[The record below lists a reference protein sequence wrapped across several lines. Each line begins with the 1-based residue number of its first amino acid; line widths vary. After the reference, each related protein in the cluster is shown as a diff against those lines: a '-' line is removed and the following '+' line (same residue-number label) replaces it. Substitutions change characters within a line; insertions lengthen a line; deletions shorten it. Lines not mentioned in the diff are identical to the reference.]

1 MTSLD
6 EAWEDLSRRRPAG
19 EGWLTRRLH
28 PDEPMAFFAGVDGAS
43 GQPAVLF
50 DIATASLPPSQEV
63 PRSRGFTVEIVPRS
77 PGPNGRV
84 WLALG
89 LLDRSRRALFG
100 VMAAD
105 VVGAALVA
113 GSERLAVQV
122 FLSRL
127 REWQSFMERQ
137 LEGGLSREA
146 QTGLFAELL
155 FLEEVALAHFP
166 PLDALAA
173 WQGPEGGLQDWRRGN
188 VAVEIKATC
197 SLEPATFSVSR
208 LGQLDE
214 NGLECLLILHQV
226 LEESGTGRSLPRLV
240 EDIGSSH
247 LKGHD
252 TARALFAHRLL
263 HAGYH
268 AALSDRYEGRRLR
281 PATRQYFL
289 VHQGFPRFRRDEVP
303 AGIVDCAYS
312 VALPACRPFA
322 IEHASFVRRLQGLF
336 P

>member
-1 MTSLD
+1 MISLD
-6 EAWEDLSRRRPAG
+6 EAWEELSRRRPTG

-28 PDEPMAFFAGVDGAS
+28 PDEPLSIFAGVDGAS

-50 DIATASLPPSQEV
+50 DIATASMPPSPET
-63 PRSRGFTVEIVPRS
+63 PAARGFTVEIVPRS
-77 PGPNGRV
+77 PGPNGRI

-89 LLDRSRRALFG
+89 LADRTQRALFG

-105 VVGAALVA
+105 VVGAALA
-113 GSERLAVQV
+113 ADSERLAVQV

-127 REWQSFMERQ
+127 RDWQSFMERQ

-146 QTGLFAELL
+146 QVGLFAELL
-155 FLEEVALAHFP
+155 FLEEVALAQFP

-173 WQGPEGGLQDWRRGN
+173 WQGPEGGLQDWRRGDI
-188 VAVEIKATC
+188 AVEIKATT
-197 SLEPATFSVSR
+197 SRETAAFSVSR

-214 NGLECLLILHQV
+214 TGLECLIILHHV
-226 LEESGTGRSLPRLV
+226 LEESGTGRTLPHLV
-240 EDIGSSH
+240 EDIVSSH
-247 LKGHD
+247 LQGHD
-252 TARALFAHRLL
+252 AARALFAHRLL

-268 AALSDRYEGRRLR
+268 AALSDRYEGRRFR
-281 PATRQYFL
+281 PATRHYFL
-289 VHQGFPRFRRDEVP
+289 VEQGFPRLRRDEVP